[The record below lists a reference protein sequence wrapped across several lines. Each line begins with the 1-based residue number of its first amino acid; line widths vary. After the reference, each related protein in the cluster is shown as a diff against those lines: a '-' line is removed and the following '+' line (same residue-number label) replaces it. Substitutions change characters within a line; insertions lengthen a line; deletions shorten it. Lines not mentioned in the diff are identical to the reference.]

1 MLITKPLGAL
11 FFICLLWLNMVA
23 ECAAQSQKQ
32 PVDYVNVFIGTSASR
47 WELNP
52 GPVLPFGMM
61 QMAPDNQDS
70 YWKGG
75 YEYSIGSISGFSA
88 IHDPT
93 MKGFLMMPQVGYKV
107 ISQCGPDAPF
117 PTWIY
122 GYRNRINKESEKAS
136 PGYYGVHLMDYNVD
150 VELAST
156 MRTNIMRM
164 TYPESKDSRLLFD
177 LSIPS
182 EIETHLIEGKIRKV
196 SDTEIEGY
204 MHMNSSAD
212 LSGFNDYKLF
222 FVCKLSKPFKS
233 LDGWSQPGDWQI
245 WTQADE
251 WAGNGFRENIDSISG
266 SNRMGCLLNFETSKG
281 ELVEVFT
288 GISFVS
294 AEQARLNL
302 ETELSAFD
310 WSFEKVHQN
319 ARNIWNELLS
329 KIEISGG
336 TETDKIK
343 FYTNLYRAFVGRSVF
358 NDVNGK
364 YVDVCENIQ
373 QVSSDSPI
381 IGGDAYWN
389 SFWNLNTLWNLVT
402 PEVSSQQIRS
412 LLEMYKHGGWLPDA
426 PVGVEY
432 WNVMVGTHQ
441 VALMGSAYQAGIR
454 DYDTN
459 KFFESIKHVMS
470 VNGINH
476 PCGSHAGIMDLDIY
490 KKFGFVPSDLGVVS
504 HTLDYA
510 FDDYVVS
517 QVSKAMGHKNEFQE
531 FGKRA
536 LNYQNVFNPE
546 TKYVWKRFQDGSW
559 APGFH
564 LLGLDNVSQF
574 VEGNPWQYSFYVPH
588 DVHGI
593 INIMGKDTFQTRLE
607 KGFEEGV
614 KTAFCAQYD
623 IMSNFKSNHGNQV
636 NMQAAYLF
644 NYCGAPWLTQ
654 YYVREIMDKYYGAD
668 PYKGWLG
675 DEDEGQMGAWYVIS
689 AMGLFQMDGGTSV
702 NPVLEIGSPIF
713 DKIVVHL
720 DSKYYKGKT
729 FTIIAENNS
738 PENRYIQSATLNG
751 KPLNQPWFYFSEAV
765 NGGTLKLIMGREPNK
780 NWGSKPEQAP
790 PSMSSG
796 KIN

>member
-1 MLITKPLGAL
+1 MIFQRTRRIL
-11 FFICLLWLNMVA
+11 FFISILSVNLGS
-23 ECAAQSQKQ
+23 ESFAQPQKQ
-32 PVDYVNVFIGTSASR
+32 PVDYVDPFIGTSASR

-75 YEYSIGSISGFSA
+75 YEYGINSISGFSS
-88 IHDPT
+88 IHSPT
-93 MKGFLMMPQVGYKV
+93 MKGFLIMPQVGYRV

-122 GYRNRINKESEKAS
+122 GYRNRISKETEKAS

-150 VELAST
+150 VELTST
-156 MRTNIMRM
+156 MRSNIMRL
-164 TYPESKDSRLLFD
+164 TYPESKESRLLFD

-182 EIETHLIEGKIRKV
+182 EIETSLIDGKIRKV
-196 SDTEIEGY
+196 SDTGIEGY

-233 LDGWSQPGDWQI
+233 LDGWSQPGKWQL
-245 WTQADE
+245 WTPDDE
-251 WAGNGFRENIDSISG
+251 WARNGFKKNIDSISG
-266 SNRMGCLLNFETSKG
+266 SNRMGCLLNFETFKG
-281 ELVEVFT
+281 EQVELYT

-294 AEQARLNL
+294 LEQAKLNL
-302 ETELSAFD
+302 ETELSPLD
-310 WSFEKVHQN
+310 WDFEKVRQN
-319 ARNIWNELLS
+319 ARSVWNKLLS
-329 KIEISGG
+329 KIEVTGG
-336 TETDKIK
+336 SETDKIK
-343 FYTNLYRAFVGRSVF
+343 FYTNLYRSYIGRSVF
-358 NDVNGK
+358 SDVNGK
-364 YVDVCENIQ
+364 YADVCENIQ
-373 QVSSDSPI
+373 QVSPDSPI

-402 PEVSSQQIRS
+402 PEISSQQTRS

-426 PVGVEY
+426 PVGAEY
-432 WNVMVGTHQ
+432 WNVMVGAHQ
-441 VALMGSAYQAGIR
+441 IALMGSAYQAGIR
-454 DYDTN
+454 DYDTLQL
-459 KFFESIKHVMS
+459 FEAVKHVMS
-470 VNGINH
+470 VNGIKH
-476 PCGSHAGIMDLDIY
+476 PCGGNAGIMDLDIY
-490 KKFGFVPSDLGVVS
+490 KKYGFVPSDLGVVS

-517 QVSKAMGHKNEFQE
+517 QVAKAMGHKKEFQE

-536 LNYQNVFNPE
+536 LNYRNVFNPE
-546 TKYVWKRFQDGSW
+546 SKYVWERFKDGTW
-559 APGFH
+559 APNFH
-564 LLGLDNVSQF
+564 LLGLDIIPQF

-588 DVHGI
+588 DVQGV
-593 INIMGKDTFQTRLE
+593 INIMGKDTFQTRLV

-614 KTAFCAQYD
+614 KTSFNAPYD
-623 IMSNFKSNHGNQV
+623 LMSNYPLNHGNQV

-644 NYCGAPWLTQ
+644 NHCGAPWLTQ
-654 YYVREIMDKYYGAD
+654 YYVREIMSKYYGSD
-668 PYKGWLG
+668 PYKAWLG

-702 NPVLEIGSPIF
+702 NPVYEIGSPLF
-713 DKIVVHL
+713 DQVVVHL

-738 PENRYIQSATLNG
+738 QENKYIQSATLNG
-751 KPLNQPWFYFSEAV
+751 KPLQQAWFRFSEAV
-765 NGGTLKLIMGREPNK
+765 GGGTLKLVMGSEPNK
-780 NWGSKPEQAP
+780 NWGSKPEQTP
-790 PSMSSG
+790 PSMSTNKS
-796 KIN
+796 N